1 MTHNK
6 KIYDLLY
13 FKGIIDDYNIELKSI
28 NNEYVEIENLKI
40 IVSVI
45 K

>member
-6 KIYDLLY
+6 TVYDLLY
-13 FKGIIDDYNIELKSI
+13 FKGIINDYNIELKSI
-28 NNEYVEIENLKI
+28 NNENVNNEEIKI

>member
-28 NNEYVEIENLKI
+28 NNEYVEMENLKI

>member
-13 FKGIIDDYNIELKSI
+13 FKGIIEDYNIELKST
-28 NNEYVEIENLKI
+28 NNENVEEENLKI

>member
-13 FKGIIDDYNIELKSI
+13 FKGVIHDYNIEIKLI
-28 NNEYVEIENLKI
+28 NNEYVAMENLKI